1 MYIRKGS
8 PEGEFGMW
16 KNEEKILTDDELCR
30 FVESNP
36 KSVIVLTGS
45 TMCGKTSL
53 LKSVK
58 TNRKLRV
65 SAELFSEVVYTINKN
80 KNYDL
85 TDCLLSSFGDCE
97 LLCIEDLD
105 MFMASYNVL
114 CWASDNFI
122 REVLKNTTIV
132 FTGVDID
139 KWQIFSELSR
149 VFEVLFIKYYDGTDE
164 DRCRFKV
171 FTYNTVYDD

>member
-1 MYIRKGS
+1 MFFKTAKRSK
-8 PEGEFGMW
+8 
-16 KNEEKILTDDELCR
+16 TTA
-30 FVESNP
+30 
-36 KSVIVLTGS
+36 KSS
-45 TMCGKTSL
+45 SDH
-53 LKSVK
+53 SAPPQ
-58 TNRKLRV
+58 
-65 SAELFSEVVYTINKN
+65 AELFSEVVYTINKN

-85 TDCLLSSFGDCE
+85 KDCLLSSFGDCE

-139 KWQIFSELSR
+139 KWQIFSELSTDL
-149 VFEVLFIKYYDGTDE
+149 EVLFIKYYNGTDE
-164 DRCRFKV
+164 DGSEGKIKI
-171 FTYNTVYDD
+171 FTYSTVYDD